1 MDSLT
6 ILALKK
12 AEGGGG
18 GGDITVESLSVSQNG
33 TYTATTGKAY
43 SPVTVSVPQTTVSS
57 LSVTENGTYT
67 ATEGTAYSPVTVNVP
82 SSGGS
87 SYELK
92 YTTSFTI
99 STTSTTSTEVAI
111 IETGVAFKTPSK
123 FLLVCIYDTAGRR
136 NGYFYGSITIL
147 EMFASWTST
156 DTKIHKNFCI
166 NDDGTTRVNTQLAGP
181 FVSRFYADGRVK
193 LNVRYNADNSG
204 TIDGTYKVDV
214 YFVDYPTGF
223 SPIA

>member
-12 AEGGGG
+12 AESGG

-33 TYTATTGKAY
+33 EYTATTGKAY
-43 SPVTVSVPQTTVSS
+43 SPVTVAVPQTTVSS

-99 STTSTTSTEVAI
+99 STTSTTSTDVATV
-111 IETGVAFKTPSK
+111 ETGVEFKTPSK

-136 NGYFYGSITIL
+136 NGYFYGSITLL
-147 EMFASWTST
+147 EMYNSWTST
-156 DTKIHKNFCI
+156 DTKIHKIFRTN
-166 NDDGTTRVNTQLAGP
+166 NDGTASTNTQLAGL
-181 FVSRFYADGRVK
+181 FITRFYADGKFKIKVI
-193 LNVRYNADNSG
+193 YNADNSG

-214 YFVDYPTGF
+214 YFADYPTGF